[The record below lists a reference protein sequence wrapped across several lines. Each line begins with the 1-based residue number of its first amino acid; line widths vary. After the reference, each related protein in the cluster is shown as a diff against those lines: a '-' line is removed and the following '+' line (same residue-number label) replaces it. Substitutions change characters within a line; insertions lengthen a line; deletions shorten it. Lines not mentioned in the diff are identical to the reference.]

1 MSQLPLFVQLWC
13 NHPDVLQA
21 RSDHLQ
27 SQAQA
32 FLQKLKLPLQHKLS
46 LGSLP
51 VSLQMTAAVLGMP
64 ADTLK
69 SIMRGG
75 RKLNVYDRQ
84 EQNAIHNTL
93 LPRLMNIQQQLND
106 GASILEALQQ
116 SGDSDPML
124 SCITTYLASQL
135 HICKYALSILHLN
148 AMTLLF

>member
-1 MSQLPLFVQLWC
+1 MSQLPSFVQLCC
-13 NHPDVLQA
+13 NHPNVLQA

-69 SIMRGG
+69 SIILGG
-75 RKLNVYDRQ
+75 RKLIVYDRQ

-93 LPRLMNIQQQLND
+93 LPRLMNIQPQLND
-106 GASILEALQQ
+106 GASILAALQQ
-116 SGDSDPML
+116 SGNSDPML
-124 SCITTYLASQL
+124 SCVATYLASQL

-148 AMTLLF
+148 AMMLLF